1 MRPWLNWIEHLTTD
15 QKVEGSNPSGRA
27 RNLTARNGGLIFV
40 QAPGFEPEQ
49 RGRQQVDLPNDSA
62 GKSSRL
68 PRHRQ
73 RQN

>member
-1 MRPWLNWIEHLTTD
+1 
-15 QKVEGSNPSGRA
+15 
-27 RNLTARNGGLIFV
+27 V

-68 PRHRQ
+68 PRHQQ